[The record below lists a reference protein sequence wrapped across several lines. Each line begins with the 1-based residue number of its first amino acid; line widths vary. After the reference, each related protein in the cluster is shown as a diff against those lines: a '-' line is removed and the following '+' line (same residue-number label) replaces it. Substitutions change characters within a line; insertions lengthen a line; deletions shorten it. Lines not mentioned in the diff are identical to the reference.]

1 MDSGVIAYKKFLI
14 GQGFAS
20 YSGLGLPEP
29 ETTVEIAPPSEESGA
44 ELVGSTN
51 WRNNFQLAKPDMEAS
66 PLPTRQLKRMAARGL
81 ARAVS
86 SVQRIEERKAKKL
99 AHKRA
104 RAVAA
109 HEANVQSTKSGSTE

>member
-1 MDSGVIAYKKFLI
+1 MQGRDNFNRWLLAAASAGALVGSGA
-14 GQGFAS
+14 GAMR
-20 YSGLGLPEP
+20 LGSPDEP
-29 ETTVEIAPPSEESGA
+29 APDESGA